1 MATVHPDHL
10 RKLLVG
16 ELFSSRRAAVGIFS
30 FVVLTLVAAGLVW
43 PKGYVASTTI
53 LVDEKNIIQPL
64 MQGAAVSTEVTD
76 RSRLARETIF
86 GRKVMTQ
93 LLTDTGEMNE
103 GFSPEAQD
111 TLFKRLKKQ
120 TTISTVTKN
129 VIKIEYRDDDPERAF
144 RTTKRYAEL
153 FIDEALGTKA
163 AESQAA
169 FDFIDKQVQEY
180 HVKLV
185 QAEEQLKEF
194 RLANADSLPGSDT
207 DVGTRLSTQQTRIEQ
222 STQDLKEA
230 EVKKRSLEKQLS
242 GEAEVATVLS
252 REGQYRTRI
261 AELQSQVETLRLSYH
276 DTYPDIVRIRHQI
289 ADLTEAIAADR
300 KQREVAKTSGRVE
313 IDDSVI
319 NNPMYQQL
327 KRDLS
332 QTQINIDTLNARIAE
347 AKRQMHGAL
356 ERGKR
361 VHGGEATLAELTRD
375 YQVNR
380 DIYQD
385 LLRRRE
391 NARVSMNMDKER
403 QGLTFRIQEPATLPL
418 EPSGLL
424 FRHFLIAALL
434 LGVLVPVGLVFVK
447 LQLDPRIR
455 IGNTIAE
462 RNNLP
467 LLASIPHLWPPG
479 DIQAVRQEI
488 QWLNLIAMGTLMVM
502 VLLAALRAVRVI

>member
-1 MATVHPDHL
+1 MAAVHPDHL

-16 ELFSSRRAAVGIFS
+16 ELFASRRAVVGVFA
-30 FVVLTLVAAGLVW
+30 FVALTLVVTGLVW

-111 TLFKRLKKQ
+111 ILFKRLKKQ

-163 AESQAA
+163 AESQGA

-194 RLANADSLPGSDT
+194 RLANADALPGSDT
-207 DVGTRLSTQQTRIEQ
+207 DVGTRLSAQQARIEQ

-230 EVKKRSLEKQLS
+230 EVKKHSLEKQLS

-261 AELQSQVETLRLSYH
+261 AELQSQMETLRLSYH

-289 ADLTEAIAADR
+289 VDLTEAIAADR
-300 KQREVAKTSGRVE
+300 KQREAAKTSGHVV

-332 QTQINIDTLNARIAE
+332 QTQISIDTLNARITE

-418 EPSGLL
+418 DPSGLL

-447 LQLDPRIR
+447 LQIDPRIR
-455 IGNTIAE
+455 IGNTFAE
-462 RNNLP
+462 RNKLP
-467 LLASIPHLWPPG
+467 LLASIPHLWLPG
-479 DIQAVRQEI
+479 DVQAVRQEI
-488 QWLNLIAMGTLMVM
+488 QWLNLIVIGTLAVM
-502 VLLAALRAVRVI
+502 ALLVALRLVRAI